1 MNVRQAR
8 HKTPPVSA
16 GLVKEAAGLGLE
28 ILRLPGG
35 LALLEPGLTAK
46 KQQQFLAALSE
57 QLAGQKDAARTG
69 RTRHS
74 SPESQNQLLDLLQH
88 ELERLQHTR
97 LPCALLLLEL
107 AAAAAAGQIAA
118 RIKAT
123 LDHQDALAPYDPR
136 TLALLLPGNGLG
148 RARIRAARLQ
158 QELAE
163 AAPGKKI
170 ADGATVVA
178 IGLGIYHAHERLT
191 PEAALERAV
200 TELARA
206 RREGNGCLRHSDDRQ
221 EEQLCQVT
229 DLERHQLFS
238 IFQKEF

>member
-1 MNVRQAR
+1 MNERRVR
-8 HKTPPVSA
+8 HKTPPVPA

-35 LALLEPGLTAK
+35 LALLEPGLTPK
-46 KQQQFLAALSE
+46 KQQQLLAALNE
-57 QLAGQKDAARTG
+57 QLTGQKDAARPS
-69 RTRHS
+69 RTRPS
-74 SPESQNQLLDLLQH
+74 APESREQLLDLLQH

-107 AAAAAAGQIAA
+107 EAAAVAGQIAA
-118 RIKAT
+118 RIKVT
-123 LDHQDALAPYDPR
+123 LDHEDAVAPYDPR

-163 AAPGKKI
+163 ETARPA
-170 ADGATVVA
+170 VVA

-206 RREGNGCLRHSDDRQ
+206 RHEGNGCLRHSDDRR